1 MLLAFDIG
9 NTNVV
14 VGLWPGGDDP
24 SHEEICATWRF
35 ASVRERTPDEWH
47 VVLQPLVLGA
57 LGPAGRV
64 TGVIISSVVPAITR
78 AIHRWTLDRLGIEPL
93 MVSSDLSLGIQ
104 VRTDAPH
111 ETGTDRIAN
120 CAAAYARFGG
130 PVIVVD
136 VGTATKIEAVTAGG
150 EFLGGVIAPGPAVTL
165 EALASRAARLY
176 AVELRLPETAIG
188 RNTVAAVQSGVVA
201 GHLAL
206 IEGMV
211 SRVRDE
217 LGGAQHVV
225 LTGGFAEI
233 FAPAKSC
240 ITDYVPDLT
249 LRGLRLIWHWNR
261 NRVLPGPF

>member
-1 MLLAFDIG
+1 
-9 NTNVV
+9 
-14 VGLWPGGDDP
+14 
-24 SHEEICATWRF
+24 
-35 ASVRERTPDEWH
+35 
-47 VVLQPLVLGA
+47 
-57 LGPAGRV
+57 
-64 TGVIISSVVPAITR
+64 
-78 AIHRWTLDRLGIEPL
+78 

-261 NRVLPGPF
+261 NRVPPVPF